1 MIVDNH
7 EENKECENKK
17 NKEMGEKKNK
27 RSNREKKTRC
37 TFCKKKTG
45 LISFT
50 CDCGG
55 IFCSAHLNAHSHEC
69 CLIEQRKDEKKKEL
83 EENNP
88 KIDTKKVEKI

>member
-17 NKEMGEKKNK
+17 NKEMDEKKNK

-37 TFCKKKTG
+37 TFCNKKTG

-55 IFCSAHLNAHSHEC
+55 VLCSAHLNAHSHDC
-69 CLIEQRKDEKKKEL
+69 CLLLEKKDERQKQL
-83 EENNP
+83 TENNP
-88 KIDTKKVEKI
+88 RIDFKKVEVI